1 MLAGMPN
8 IPGLVAPTTLANV
21 GLSLGG
27 AALINAVFGKKWG
40 IFNEFGIPIILADS
54 FVSMNHDAAASI
66 SKYPVEQGSFA
77 SYNKVNTPSMATV
90 TLAKGGS
97 DVNERQLFL
106 AQLETL
112 LKSTLFFYII
122 TPEYVYMRYQLIGI
136 NKSRTAQNGATMLT
150 VNLDLEEVLEA
161 KVDYDLEEVKQ
172 PSDSNTVD
180 GGAKTSTQRT
190 SILSDIFG
198 GS

>member
-40 IFNEFGIPIILADS
+40 VYNEFGIPIVLADS
-54 FVSMNHDAAASI
+54 FISMSYDAAASI

-90 TLAKGGS
+90 TLAKGGNS
-97 DVNERQLFL
+97 VEERQVFFT
-106 AQLETL
+106 QLEAL
-112 LKSTLFFYII
+112 LKSTISFYII
-122 TPEYVYMRYQLIGI
+122 TPEYVFMKYQLIGI
-136 NKSRTAQNGATMLT
+136 NKTRTAQNGATMLT